1 MTAKIEKSP
10 HTCKRL
16 KEKLIN
22 RNKMAL
28 PIARDRPGFS
38 LFHDKRRRGIRFLN
52 YVTKKTISE
61 KMKKNY

>member
-28 PIARDRPGFS
+28 PIARDRPG
-38 LFHDKRRRGIRFLN
+38 RFNSSMILE
-52 YVTKKTISE
+52 ISFRIYGTNCFYQE
-61 KMKKNY
+61 NLLSYTHI